1 MMKKLHKGQSNK
13 KSIVESK
20 EEQRRLLCSNKS
32 VSRCS
37 SLAFNPNQNYV
48 SEDIALDYLASILV
62 EIFLYTEQQNA
73 HINTEQKSSDI
84 LPCINE
90 GASGG
95 R

>member
-1 MMKKLHKGQSNK
+1 MQHESQTSNQNNITPK
-13 KSIVESK
+13 A
-20 EEQRRLLCSNKS
+20 EQRRLLCSNKS